1 MHLCSITLIH
11 KEYSARNRQ
20 GRSSGVP
27 SSEMWKCA
35 LHFWPVGPLAPTHTL
50 CSWRSEPLEKTKPH
64 WRNAQL
70 RGTSLWNKAL
80 HPLLVKWMS
89 GGNPAY
95 WPPESQ
101 ANHFMVTCFWLTGS
115 KYWVAKAG
123 VMLPS
128 YPKDIYSSFRFPRK
142 VRNVDAAIHEEES
155 GKTYFFVDNEY
166 WRYRQTLGDL
176 THQISP
182 WWKKK
187 SVLWSYVHI
196 LLRYPSSVNGYSLAE
211 CHLVCACCHHTTSV
225 LGRQGTCRVEFQ
237 RRFFKGLEPE
247 VKFESDLLELMP
259 L

>member
-1 MHLCSITLIH
+1 
-11 KEYSARNRQ
+11 
-20 GRSSGVP
+20 
-27 SSEMWKCA
+27 MWRCA
-35 LHFWPVGPLAPTHTL
+35 LQFWPVGPLAPTHTL

-128 YPKDIYSSFRFPRK
+128 YLRTSTAPFASLERWGMSILLSMRRKRKDVLLCWQWGERVLEVQTDPWRSYTSDLSL
-142 VRNVDAAIHEEES
+142 VR
-155 GKTYFFVDNEY
+155 
-166 WRYRQTLGDL
+166 
-176 THQISP
+176 
-182 WWKKK
+182 KKK

-196 LLRYPSSVNGYSLAE
+196 LLRYPSSVNGYSLAGVSFSL
-211 CHLVCACCHHTTSV
+211 CLLSSHHICPWKARD
-225 LGRQGTCRVEFQ
+225 LQEVEFQ
-237 RRFFKGLEPE
+237 RRFLKGWSLRWN
-247 VKFESDLLELMP
+247 LNQIC
-259 L
+259 